1 MYLCNNMF
9 SSFSTQ
15 MMIDGGISLL
25 LDVGLMA
32 AELIMNF
39 WLALMLRD
47 QGLSGHYTAAILL
60 IFAPSVFNALIWFR
74 LSKSYRGS
82 ISILF
87 MLAVVFIGFPSPILV

>member
-1 MYLCNNMF
+1 MYLCNNFF

-15 MMIDGGISLL
+15 MIIDGGISLL

-47 QGLSGHYTAAILL
+47 QALSGHYTAAILL

>member
-1 MYLCNNMF
+1 
-9 SSFSTQ
+9 
-15 MMIDGGISLL
+15 MIDGSISLL

-87 MLAVVFIGFPSPILV
+87 MLAVVFIGFPSSSLL